1 MREVALLLG
10 RPGGLAAE
18 LVARE
23 PAEKEGGS
31 GAVMDWRGIGVAWS
45 VWSPGGER
53 EPNPN
58 PNPNGFSLFVFA
70 HPIRLNPSLPYVSY
84 SCLKDG

>member
-1 MREVALLLG
+1 
-10 RPGGLAAE
+10 
-18 LVARE
+18 
-23 PAEKEGGS
+23 
-31 GAVMDWRGIGVAWS
+31 MDWRGIGVAWS

>member
-1 MREVALLLG
+1 
-10 RPGGLAAE
+10 
-18 LVARE
+18 
-23 PAEKEGGS
+23 
-31 GAVMDWRGIGVAWS
+31 MDWRGIGVAWS

-53 EPNPN
+53 EPNLN
-58 PNPNGFSLFVFA
+58 RTRTAFLFSFA